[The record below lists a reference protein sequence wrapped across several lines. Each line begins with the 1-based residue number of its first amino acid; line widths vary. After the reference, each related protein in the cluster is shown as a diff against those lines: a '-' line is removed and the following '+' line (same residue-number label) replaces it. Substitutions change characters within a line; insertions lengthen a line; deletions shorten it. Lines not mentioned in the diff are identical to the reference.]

1 MQLIKIRTMLLFIMA
16 TVFSSLGFA
25 QTAYKGVVVSSK
37 DNAPVSGASIVN
49 NATKAGTKSN
59 PDGTFSINAKAGD
72 RITVSSVGFG
82 SMETVVLKGM
92 TAINIKL
99 DPTEESM
106 ESVVVVGYATQKK
119 VNLTGAVST
128 ITAKQIEDRPITNL
142 STSLAGL
149 LSGVSVQQG
158 SGQPGSDG
166 ASITVRGRGTLSGSS
181 PLIIIDG
188 VIGALD
194 AVNPQDVESVSVLKD
209 AASASIYGSQAGNG
223 VILITTKKGTRNK
236 LSVTYNG
243 IYSTTSP
250 MNMPNFV
257 TNYADH
263 MR

>member
-1 MQLIKIRTMLLFIMA
+1 
-16 TVFSSLGFA
+16 
-25 QTAYKGVVVSSK
+25 
-37 DNAPVSGASIVN
+37 
-49 NATKAGTKSN
+49 
-59 PDGTFSINAKAGD
+59 
-72 RITVSSVGFG
+72 
-82 SMETVVLKGM
+82 
-92 TAINIKL
+92 
-99 DPTEESM
+99 
-106 ESVVVVGYATQKK
+106 VVGYATQKK

-209 AASASIYGSQAGNG
+209 AASASIYGF
-223 VILITTKKGTRNK
+223 
-236 LSVTYNG
+236 
-243 IYSTTSP
+243 TSG
-250 MNMPNFV
+250 
-257 TNYADH
+257 
-263 MR
+263 